1 MIGIGV
7 GAIGLTLSDC
17 LRLTLEEFGEIHAE
31 WRAERE
37 EHMRAGWEQTRF
49 LASCLLSPYAKKP
62 IGPLD
67 LIRFPWDQRADSE
80 KKKVVTMADFERIRK
95 QFSD

>member
-17 LRLTLEEFGEIHAE
+17 LRLTLEEFGAIHAE

-37 EHMRAGWEQTRF
+37 ERMREGWEQTRF

-67 LIRFPWDQRADSE
+67 LIRFPWDKRSDSG
-80 KKKVVTMADFERIRK
+80 KKKVVTRADFERIRK
-95 QFSD
+95 QFDD

>member
-17 LRLTLEEFGEIHAE
+17 LSLTLEEFGAIHAE

-37 EHMRAGWEQTRF
+37 ERMRAGWEQTRF

-67 LIRFPWDQRADSE
+67 LVRFPWDSRKVSE
-80 KKKVVTMADFERIRK
+80 SKNVVTRADFERIRQ